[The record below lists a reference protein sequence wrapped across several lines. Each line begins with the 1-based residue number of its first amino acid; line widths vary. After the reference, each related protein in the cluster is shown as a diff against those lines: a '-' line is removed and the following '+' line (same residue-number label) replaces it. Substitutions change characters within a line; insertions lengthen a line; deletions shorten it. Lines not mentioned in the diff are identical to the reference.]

1 MKRLPIA
8 LPKPNEPAGQST
20 PSGDTIWYQT
30 LAERDNLPEAQNARA
45 REFSEDRPYEPPPG
59 VDRRTFMAL
68 MGASMALGGLASGC
82 RRPVEKILPFS
93 HMPEGFVPGQ
103 SEHYA
108 TAVSM
113 YGTAFGLLVES
124 YDGRPVKIEGNPE
137 HPETRGGSTAFL
149 QAAILDL
156 YDPDRSHGPKKS
168 GADVSAEE
176 AWAFIGEVS
185 KAARAKKGRGL
196 AVMVGEHNS
205 LTTAKALDALT
216 RDMPDVKVVRWEPH
230 GRHNQ
235 RDGIALAFGVAGADG
250 VFSEYRDVSYE
261 FDRAATVVLL
271 DCDPLGTEGN
281 PVKSSKGFSRRRRGG
296 EGLMSRIYVAEP
308 CPTVSGHTAD
318 HRIRVQA
325 RSIATVLGELGAAL
339 AQRGVP
345 LADGIVKPG
354 AKLDDKVMKWI
365 AAAADDLVA
374 AKGASIVAVGN
385 RQLPAVHALCAA
397 INHAL
402 GNINDGSQRATP
414 GPISLTLV
422 TDHVPEGPTAVA
434 ELVADIKAGKVDT
447 LIMLGGNPAFDA
459 PADTAFEEALKNP
472 KLTSIHFS
480 THVDETSE
488 LSTWHMPRAHFLE
501 SWSDARSDGGV
512 CSVVQPLIAP
522 MFGGRT
528 DAEVLHRLVGGT
540 SSSYA
545 LVENTW
551 GVQFPSRA
559 FEKSF
564 QQVIHDGFFLPPM
577 DQVVGDKPLALN
589 AAQVAAEVA
598 KLAAPAAGFE
608 VVFAV
613 DPHSYDGR
621 FANNAWLQ
629 ELPDPIHKGTWMS
642 MAAVSAATAKK
653 LGVENGNIIDVTVG
667 GKTVSLPVVVS
678 FGSAD
683 DSVTI
688 PLGGGRRMKGRVCA
702 GVGVNT
708 YPLRAQAAGFANAE
722 VKRGTGHERLA
733 ITQGHFIMEGRPL
746 IRTQTI
752 AEHKADPTWAK
763 KLVAHPPLLNLFRD
777 WEYKGHKWGMAIDLT
792 LCHGCS
798 ACVTAC
804 QSENNIPVVG
814 IDGVLKS
821 REMHWLRIDRYF
833 AGNQEKIEGDDEA
846 NAAFMPMTCQH
857 CENAPCEQVCPVAAT
872 THSPEGINEMTYNRC
887 IGTKYCGN
895 NCPYKVRRFNFFNYN
910 KEIPETVKL
919 GLNPEVTVRFRGV
932 MEKCTFCVQRVNAAK
947 IQEKIAL
954 DKKQPAEVARDIIR
968 SVQTACMQACP
979 TDAITFGDL
988 NDPGD
993 GEKHHAKDA
1002 ERASVRHLAES
1013 GRAYAMLE
1021 EINVRPRIS
1030 YLARI
1035 RNPNPGLEPPKAAAP
1050 EGHAAAAPHG
1060 KESH

>member
-8 LPKPNEPAGQST
+8 QSTGQST
-20 PSGDTIWYQT
+20 PSGDTVWYQT
-30 LAERDNLPEAQNARA
+30 VAERDNLPAAQEARV
-45 REFSEDRPYEPPPG
+45 REFTNAPYEPPSG

-137 HPETRGGSTAFL
+137 HPETRGGSTAFM

-156 YDPDRSHGPKKS
+156 YDPDRSKGPRKS
-168 GADVSAEE
+168 GADVSADE
-176 AWAFIGEVS
+176 AWAFIAELS
-185 KAARAKKGRGL
+185 KTARAKKGRGL
-196 AVMVGEHNS
+196 AVLVGEHNS
-205 LTTAKALDALT
+205 LTTAKAIDALL
-216 RDMPDVKVVRWEPH
+216 RDQPEAKAFRWEAH

-235 RDGIALAFGVAGADG
+235 REGVALAFGAAAADG
-250 VFSEYRDVSYE
+250 ALSEYRDVSYDFE
-261 FDRAATVVLL
+261 LADVVMLL
-271 DCDPLGTEGN
+271 DSDLLGCEGN
-281 PVKSSKGFSRRRRGG
+281 PVKNSKGFSKRRRAGRGA
-296 EGLMSRIYVAEP
+296 MSRVYAAEP
-308 CPTVSGHTAD
+308 CPSITGHMAD
-318 HRIRVQA
+318 HRVRVQA
-325 RSIATVLGELGAAL
+325 RSIGAVLVELGAAL

-345 LADGIVKPG
+345 VADGLVKG
-354 AKLDDKVMKWI
+354 GTKLGDKIDKWI
-365 AAAADDLVA
+365 AAAADDLA
-374 AKGASIVAVGN
+374 KAKGKSIVAVGN
-385 RQLPAVHALCAA
+385 RQPAAVHALCAA

-402 GNINDGSQRATP
+402 GNIGTTVN
-414 GPISLTLV
+414 LTLV
-422 TDHVPEGPTAVA
+422 TDHLPEGPTALA
-434 ELVADIKAGKVDT
+434 QLVADIKSGAVDT
-447 LIMLGGNPAFDA
+447 LIMFGGNPAFDA
-459 PADTAFEEALKNP
+459 PADLAFDEVLKNP
-472 KLTSIHFS
+472 KLTSIHFAS
-480 THVDETSE
+480 YVDETGE

-522 MFGGRT
+522 LYGGRT

-540 SSSYA
+540 SNAFA

-551 GVQFPSRA
+551 GAMFPSRA

-564 QQVIHDGFFLPPM
+564 QQVIHDGFFVPPAEQTT
-577 DQVVGDKPLALN
+577 DEKPLALN
-589 AAQVAAEVA
+589 AAQVGAEIA
-598 KLAAPAAGFE
+598 KIAAPAADFE

-613 DPHSYDGR
+613 DAHTYDGR

-642 MAAVSAATAKK
+642 MAAISAATAKK
-653 LGVENGNIIDVTVG
+653 LNVENGDVIDVTVG
-667 GKTVSLPVVVS
+667 QKTVSLPVVVS

-688 PLGGGRRMKGRVCA
+688 PLGNGRRMKGRVCSGA
-702 GVGVNT
+702 GVNT
-708 YPLRAQAAGFANAE
+708 YPLRASAAGFAAAQ
-722 VKRGTGHERLA
+722 VKRGAGHERLA

-746 IRTQTI
+746 IRTQTVE
-752 AEHKADPTWAK
+752 EHKADPSWARNMVK
-763 KLVAHPPLLNLFRD
+763 HPPLLNLFRD

-792 LCHGCS
+792 LCNGCS

-833 AGNQEKIEGDDEA
+833 AGNLEKIEGDDEA

-919 GLNPEVTVRFRGV
+919 GLNPEVTVRFRGI
-932 MEKCTFCVQRVNAAK
+932 MEKCTFCVQRVNAGK

-954 DKKQPAEVARDIIR
+954 DKKQPQVAQQVIR
-968 SVQTACMQACP
+968 GIQTACMQACSME
-979 TDAITFGDL
+979 AITFGDL
-988 NDPGD
+988 NDTGSEATAQQPGVE
-993 GEKHHAKDA
+993 GV
-1002 ERASVRHLAES
+1002 RANVRHLADS

-1050 EGHAAAAPHG
+1050 EGHAAPG

>member
-1 MKRLPIA
+1 MKRLPI
-8 LPKPNEPAGQST
+8 KQSNGQST
-20 PSGDTIWYQT
+20 PSGDTVWYQT
-30 LAERDNLPEAQNARA
+30 LAERDNLPEAQLARV
-45 REFSEDRPYEPPPG
+45 REFSDDRPYEPPAG

-68 MGASMALGGLASGC
+68 MGASMALGGMASGC
-82 RRPVEKILPFS
+82 RRPVEKILPFA

-108 TAVSM
+108 TAVSL

-124 YDGRPVKIEGNPE
+124 YDGRPVKIEGNPD
-137 HPETRGGSTAFL
+137 HPETQGGTTAFL
-149 QAAILDL
+149 QGAILDL
-156 YDPDRSHGPKKS
+156 YDPDRSTGPKKS
-168 GADVSAEE
+168 GAEISAED
-176 AWAFIGEVS
+176 AWAFIGDVS

-196 AVMVGEHNS
+196 AVLVGEHNS
-205 LTTAKALDALT
+205 LTTAKAVEAVF
-216 RDMPDVKVVRWEPH
+216 RDMPEARVVRWEAH

-235 RDGIALAFGVAGADG
+235 RAGVALAFGAAADG
-250 VFSEYRDVSYE
+250 ELTYRDVAHD
-261 FDRAATVVLL
+261 FALADVVVLFDSDL
-271 DCDPLGTEGN
+271 FGSEGN
-281 PVKSSKGFSRRRRGG
+281 PVKSSKGLSKRRRAGHGAGRDGHPR
-296 EGLMSRIYVAEP
+296 ETREMSRIYAAEP
-308 CPTVSGHTAD
+308 CPSISGHTAD
-318 HRIRVQA
+318 HRVRVQA
-325 RSIATVLGELGAAL
+325 RSIGALLTELAAAL
-339 AQRGVP
+339 AQRGVA
-345 LADGIVKPG
+345 LADGIARTGG
-354 AKLDDKVMKWI
+354 AKLGEKLDKWV
-365 AAAADDLVA
+365 AAAADDLA
-374 AKGASIVAVGN
+374 KAKGKSIVAVGN
-385 RQLPAVHALCAA
+385 RQPAAVHALCAA

-402 GNINDGSQRATP
+402 GNMGTTVN
-414 GPISLTLV
+414 LTLV
-422 TDHVPEGPTAVA
+422 TDYVPEGPEAVA
-434 ELVADIKAGKVDT
+434 QLVADINSGAVET

-459 PADTAFEEALKNP
+459 PAELAFEDALKNP
-472 KLTSIHFS
+472 KLTSVHFS
-480 THVDETSE
+480 LHVDETSE
-488 LSTWHMPRAHFLE
+488 LSTWHIPRAHFLE

-522 MFGGRT
+522 MYGGRT

-540 SSSYA
+540 STAFA

-551 GVQFPSRA
+551 GSLISSRG

-564 QQVIHDGFFLPPM
+564 QQVIHDGFFVPPAEQTS
-577 DQVVGDKPLALN
+577 DVKPLALN
-589 AAQVAAEVA
+589 AAQVGAEVA
-598 KLAAPAAGFE
+598 KLAPAGADFE

-653 LGVENGNIIDVTVG
+653 LGVENGDLIDITVG
-667 GKTVSLPVVVS
+667 QKNVSLPVVVS

-683 DSVTI
+683 DSVTV
-688 PLGGGRRMKGRVCA
+688 PVGNGRRMKGRVCA

-708 YPLRAQAAGFANAE
+708 YPLRPGTAGFATAT
-722 VKRGTGHERLA
+722 VKRGVGHERLA

-746 IRTQTI
+746 IRTQTV
-752 AEHKADPTWAK
+752 AEHKADPTWARQ
-763 KLVAHPPLLNLFRD
+763 LVKHPPLLNLFRD

-804 QSENNIPVVG
+804 QAENNIPVVG
-814 IDGVLKS
+814 MDGVLRS

-833 AGNQEKIEGDDEA
+833 AGNLEKIDGDDEA

-932 MEKCTFCVQRVNAAK
+932 MEKCTFCVQRVNEGK

-954 DKKQPAEVARDIIR
+954 DKKQPAEVARGIIR
-968 SVQTACMQACP
+968 GIQTACMQACP
-979 TDAITFGDL
+979 MDAITFGDL

-993 GEKHHAKDA
+993 ATDAKQPA
-1002 ERASVRHLAES
+1002 KEGERASVRHLAES

-1035 RNPNPGLEPPKAAAP
+1035 RNPNPGLEPPKAAEP